1 MKTIQF
7 RSQTGSE
14 SALVTVTGDILPGH
28 GSLPKVLADPA
39 AILRQIQPVLDR
51 ADLRI
56 GQFETPLTNADN
68 PIAKSGPN
76 LKCPP
81 EAVGFL
87 AAGRFDVALLA
98 NNHIGDHG
106 PEPVLET
113 LDTLRRNGI
122 KTVGAGRNLADA
134 AEILYCQAGPFK
146 LGIVNLAEYEFGV
159 ARRDFPGCNP
169 LNLPENLRRIRE
181 ARKNADHVLVVMH
194 GGNEYNPFPSPR
206 VGNLCRAFVE
216 AGASAVVNIH
226 PHCPQGIEYYQNVP
240 VIYSPGNF
248 FFPSRWQ
255 TFNRGDFWYN
265 GYLPTFR
272 FDRDGVYALDLAFY
286 YFTDGENAEIIPYQ
300 GEAEEEFAAYLV
312 EISRDLEDAARLEEH
327 FNCWCALRADEMLP
341 VIDRAAG
348 AWQAPQERQK
358 ELLPLR
364 NLFSCDAHCELVTNL
379 LRLLE
384 RGELEAWRKRSGEL
398 DRFRQVRWATLPGNG
413 A

>member
-7 RSQTGSE
+7 RPPSSPE

-28 GSLPKVLADPA
+28 GSLPKVLANPA
-39 AILRQIQPVLDR
+39 AILRQIQPDLNR
-51 ADLRI
+51 ANLRI
-56 GQFETPLTNADN
+56 CQFETPLTNADT

-81 EAVGFL
+81 EAAGFL
-87 AAGRFDVALLA
+87 SAGHFDVALLA

-106 PEPVLET
+106 PLPVLET
-113 LDTLRRNGI
+113 IDTLHYHHI

-134 AEILYCQAGPFK
+134 AAILYCQAGPFQ
-146 LGIVNLAEYEFGV
+146 LGIVNFAEYEFGV

-169 LNLPENLRRIRE
+169 LNLPENLRQIRE
-181 ARKNADHVLVVMH
+181 AKKNADHVLVVMH

-206 VGNLCRAFVE
+206 VSHLCHAFVE
-216 AGASAVVNIH
+216 AGAGAVVNIH
-226 PHCPQGIEYYQNVP
+226 PHCPQGIEYYQNTPIV
-240 VIYSPGNF
+240 YSPGNF

-255 TFNRGDFWYN
+255 PFDRASFWYN
-265 GYLPTFR
+265 GYLPAFR
-272 FDRDGVYALDLAFY
+272 FDRNGVFAIDLTFY
-286 YFTDGENAEIIPYQ
+286 FFTDGEDAEIIPYQ
-300 GEAEEEFAAYLV
+300 GEAEEEFAAYLA

-341 VIDRAAG
+341 IIDRAAG
-348 AWQAPQERQK
+348 AWQTPDQRMK

-384 RGELEAWRKRSGEL
+384 RGELDAWRKRAGEL
-398 DRFRQVRWATLPGNG
+398 DRFRQVRWADLVGK
-413 A
+413 